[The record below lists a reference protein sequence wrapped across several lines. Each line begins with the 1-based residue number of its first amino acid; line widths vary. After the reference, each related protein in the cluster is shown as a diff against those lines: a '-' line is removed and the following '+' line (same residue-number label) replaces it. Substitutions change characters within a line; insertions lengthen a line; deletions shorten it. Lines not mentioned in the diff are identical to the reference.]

1 MRIAA
6 VASALPEHRYSQ
18 STITEALKDYW
29 GEGLQ
34 NTKLLH
40 RLQSRVGVDHR
51 HLAFPLQQ
59 YSEFESW
66 GETTRAWRDVA
77 EELGVRA
84 IDQALEQARMDRQD
98 LHALFVV
105 SITGIASP
113 SLDARLINRMR
124 LRPDIKRTP
133 IFGVGC
139 AGGAIGLTRAADY
152 AQAFPDQ
159 AAVILAVEVCSLTI
173 QRDDLSTANMI
184 AAGLFGDGAAA
195 AIVVGSR
202 IGAERAAA
210 SPGSSHSEPRIVG
223 TASVFYPDSEDVMGW
238 DISEHGFKIV
248 LSPRLPEFIKDNLAQ
263 GVDDFLAKYQLR
275 RTDIGSWV
283 IHTGGPKVLQAI
295 QETLHLRDQ
304 DLERSWDC
312 LKRVGNL
319 SSASVLLVLED
330 VVKNHR
336 PAADTYGILLAMGP
350 GFCSEMILVK
360 W

>member
-1 MRIAA
+1 M
-6 VASALPEHRYSQ
+6 LPFIDGHTNQR
-18 STITEALKDYW
+18 
-29 GEGLQ
+29 
-34 NTKLLH
+34 
-40 RLQSRVGVDHR
+40 
-51 HLAFPLQQ
+51 
-59 YSEFESW
+59 
-66 GETTRAWRDVA
+66 RAWNQQN
-77 EELGVRA
+77 L
-84 IDQALEQARMDRQD
+84 IEQ
-98 LHALFVV
+98 
-105 SITGIASP
+105 
-113 SLDARLINRMR
+113 
-124 LRPDIKRTP
+124 
-133 IFGVGC
+133 
-139 AGGAIGLTRAADY
+139 
-152 AQAFPDQ
+152 
-159 AAVILAVEVCSLTI
+159 
-173 QRDDLSTANMI
+173 
-184 AAGLFGDGAAA
+184 
-195 AIVVGSR
+195 
-202 IGAERAAA
+202 
-210 SPGSSHSEPRIVG
+210 PRIVG

-319 SSASVLLVLED
+319 SSASVLVVLED